1 MKIIIGLGTTGL
13 SCAKYL
19 VHKNIDFIMMDSRE
33 NPPNLVE
40 FKKLCP
46 EKKIYL
52 GEINQKIIQQ
62 FSEII
67 LSPGVS
73 PDIFPAEK
81 TISDIEL
88 FAREAKAPIIGI
100 TGTNAKGTVT
110 TWLGEMIEASG
121 LTVALGGNIGT
132 PALDLLS
139 QKTPDFYVLELSSF
153 QLEITHRLY
162 LKSAVILNLSPDH
175 LDRHKTM
182 ENYQKA
188 KQRIYHHTETAV
200 FNRDD
205 AYTYPAGAEHP
216 LFQRGSTP
224 KASGGFFT
232 LLLGKIPR
240 LLRSLPPLKKGA
252 FPGLTRN
259 TQVRSCLSFGLDKPK
274 DNQFGLDQNHLAYG
288 KKLLLPVS
296 DLKIQGRHNYANAL
310 AALAL
315 GHSIGLSLENM
326 ITALKKFPGLPH
338 RCEWVA
344 AENHI
349 NWINDSKGTN
359 IGAAIA
365 ALDGIGKSLNG
376 KIILIAGGMGKNA
389 DFALLQ
395 DAVKNYTRVIIL
407 IGRDAKLIS
416 NAISPSIHNH
426 HIKFASTLKEA
437 VLAAKLSALP
447 GDAVL
452 LSPACASFDMF
463 QDFEDRG
470 NQFKH
475 LVKDLLHT

>member
-1 MKIIIGLGTTGL
+1 MKKVTIIIGLGNTGL

-19 VHKNIDFIMMDSRE
+19 LRKNIDFMLMDSRE
-33 NPPNLVE
+33 NPPNLAE
-40 FKKLCP
+40 FKKLFP
-46 EKKIYL
+46 EKKIHL
-52 GEINQKIIQQ
+52 GGFDQNIIQHS
-62 FSEII
+62 SEII
-67 LSPGVS
+67 LSPGIS

-81 TISDIEL
+81 TIGDIEL

-110 TWLGEMIEASG
+110 TLLGEMITESG
-121 LTVALGGNIGT
+121 FKVEVGGNIGT

-139 QKTPDFYVLELSSF
+139 QKIPDFYVLELSSF
-153 QLEITHRLY
+153 QLETVYNLF

-182 ENYQKA
+182 ENYQQA

-205 AYTYPAGAEHP
+205 HYTFPVGADP
-216 LFQRGSTP
+216 CVCPSPIL
-224 KASGGFFT
+224 
-232 LLLGKIPR
+232 
-240 LLRSLPPLKKGA
+240 
-252 FPGLTRN
+252 N
-259 TQVRSCLSFGLDKPK
+259 TQRADTWVRPYISFGLDKPEK
-274 DNQFGLDQNHLAYG
+274 NQFGLVDNHLAYG

-315 GHSIGLSLENM
+315 GHSIGLSLESM
-326 ITALKKFPGLPH
+326 IAALKKFPGLPH
-338 RCEWVA
+338 RCEWIA
-344 AENHI
+344 TENNI
-349 NWINDSKGTN
+349 TWINDSKGTN
-359 IGAAIA
+359 IGATIA
-365 ALDGIGKSLNG
+365 ALEGIGKTLNG
-376 KIILIAGGMGKNA
+376 KIVLIAGGLGKDA
-389 DFALLQ
+389 DFTLLK
-395 DAVKNYTRVIIL
+395 DAVKNYTRDIIL
-407 IGRDAKLIS
+407 IGQDAELIS
-416 NAISPSIHNH
+416 NAISPSIYNH

-437 VLAAKLSALP
+437 VITAKSLALS

-470 NQFKH
+470 NQFKL